1 MNIIQTSA
9 LHRAILSILDI
20 CLHFSD
26 FFASFAG
33 DTTTHDISRH
43 SVIMKRHRS
52 RRQRAQRKN
61 VIAFSGS
68 LRSTEELSDGDS
80 DLDSEDNLENAI
92 EPSYSMGDSTSVV
105 EGGFVSQM
113 DQMASELDGLV
124 RFVRRGTQSLAG
136 GTGDAAPAFG
146 VLAFALEDWDS

>member
-1 MNIIQTSA
+1 
-9 LHRAILSILDI
+9 
-20 CLHFSD
+20 
-26 FFASFAG
+26 
-33 DTTTHDISRH
+33 
-43 SVIMKRHRS
+43 MKRHRS

-105 EGGFVSQM
+105 EGGFVSRM

>member
-1 MNIIQTSA
+1 MNITQTSA
-9 LHRAILSILDI
+9 LHRAILSILGI
-20 CLHFSD
+20 CLHFSE
-26 FFASFAG
+26 FFTSFSGGA
-33 DTTTHDISRH
+33 TTHDISRH
-43 SVIMKRHRS
+43 SIIMKRHRS

-68 LRSTEELSDGDS
+68 LRTTEEVSDSES
-80 DLDSEDNLENAI
+80 DLNSEDDFENAT
-92 EPSYSMGDSTSVV
+92 EPSYSMGDSTALV
-105 EGGFVSQM
+105 EGGFVSRM

-136 GTGDAAPAFG
+136 GSEDAAPAFG